1 MTGTYAL
8 NLFDRLHIGHQVLI
22 DYIQDADRP
31 IAVVTDGEL
40 KGHDLELGQIIQPVE
55 VRVNAL
61 REYLRANDLEDT
73 IEITVLDRY
82 DDLLKITGA
91 TTFVMFQG
99 PCCTEIDEKGVH
111 QRKEVFGDIDRHKYI
126 KPVRADDGDKV
137 SSARIR
143 LGEID
148 REGHRLVG
156 TKEPPRRLEIERR
169 GDLKAP
175 KGDLFDV
182 KDGTPEERVVRR
194 LENESPKQVITVGD
208 VTSATLI
215 DAGASLD
222 LCIVDGSTKRGIYDK
237 VITLQREYRIYNPAA
252 VIYPEAWSTIDTAL
266 QDKQQSLIFVEG
278 EEDLLGFPVVLLA
291 PEGSV
296 MLYGQPNKGIV
307 WVPVTEENKN
317 RARALLE
324 QMPVI
329 T

>member
-1 MTGTYAL
+1 MTKTYAL
-8 NLFDRLHIGHQVLI
+8 NLFDRLHVGHQVLI

-40 KGHDLELGQIIQPVE
+40 MGHDLELGQIIQPVE
-55 VRVNAL
+55 VRVKAL
-61 REYLRANDLEDT
+61 QKYLELNDLEGI
-73 IEITVLDRY
+73 IEITVFDRY
-82 DDLLKITGA
+82 EDLLKIEGA
-91 TTFVMFQG
+91 TTFVMFKG

-111 QRKEVFGDIDRHKYI
+111 QRKEVFGDIDKHKYI

-143 LGEID
+143 LGQID
-148 REGHRLVG
+148 REGRRLVG
-156 TKEPPRRLEIERR
+156 TEEPPRRLEMERR
-169 GDLKAP
+169 GDLKSP

-182 KDGTPEERVVRR
+182 RDGPPEEQAVKR
-194 LENESPKQVITVGD
+194 LEDETPKQVITVGD

-215 DAGASLD
+215 EAGAKPD

-237 VITLQREYRIYNPAA
+237 TITLQREYRIYNPAA
-252 VIYPEAWSTIDTAL
+252 AIYPEAWSTIGTAL
-266 QDKQQSLIFVEG
+266 RDRHQSLIFVEG

-296 MLYGQPNKGIV
+296 MLYGQPDKGIV
-307 WVPVTEENKN
+307 WVPVTEENKS
-317 RARALLE
+317 RARALLD